1 MSRMFAAEVH
11 MFGGPAAVRKYLP
24 TLIDLIY
31 KGEIE
36 PGRVF
41 DLVLPIDEA
50 AKGYE
55 AMDQRTATKVLLTMP

>member
-1 MSRMFAAEVH
+1 M
-11 MFGGPAAVRKYLP
+11 RKYLP

-36 PGRVF
+36 PGKVF

-50 AKGYE
+50 PKGYE

>member
-1 MSRMFAAEVH
+1 
-11 MFGGPAAVRKYLP
+11 VRKYLP